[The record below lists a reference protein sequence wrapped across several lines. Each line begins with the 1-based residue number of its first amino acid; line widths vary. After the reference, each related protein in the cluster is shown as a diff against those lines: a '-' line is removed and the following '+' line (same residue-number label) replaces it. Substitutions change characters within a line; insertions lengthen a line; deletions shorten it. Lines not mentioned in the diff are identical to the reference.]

1 MRRLHDQHEQS
12 VACFGLARIG
22 ELHGRGHRRI
32 VDRIEHILGL
42 VRQIMQRSRV
52 FLRVHAHR
60 RGIEHDMNIA
70 RNVPAAEHGNACA
83 RNGIGQLL
91 LQRLCLLEIA
101 SRDGQIRALR
111 HAVVCHHGS
120 RAAIAEQQHLFTLE
134 RYAVTVQRL
143 RKAEDV
149 RVEAGRLAV
158 RKADC
163 VDRVQVAG
171 SSVNLIEQGDDS
183 LFVRDGAV
191 DAAQLAL
198 GQLERFR

>member
-1 MRRLHDQHEQS
+1 
-12 VACFGLARIG
+12 
-22 ELHGRGHRRI
+22 
-32 VDRIEHILGL
+32 
-42 VRQIMQRSRV
+42 
-52 FLRVHAHR
+52 
-60 RGIEHDMNIA
+60 MNIA

-91 LQRLCLLEIA
+91 LQCLRLLEIA

-149 RVEAGRLAV
+149 RIEAGRLAV
-158 RKADC
+158 RKADR

-171 SSVNLIEQGDDS
+171 GSVNLIEAG
-183 LFVRDGAV
+183 G
-191 DAAQLAL
+191 
-198 GQLERFR
+198 

>member
-1 MRRLHDQHEQS
+1 MLLVQTLDRHFTVGAAQNGFACLRLEGHAGPDGLRMRRLHDQHEQS

-22 ELHGRGHRRI
+22 ELHGRRHRRI

-91 LQRLCLLEIA
+91 LQRFGLLEVA
-101 SRDGQIRALR
+101 SRD
-111 HAVVCHHGS
+111 
-120 RAAIAEQQHLFTLE
+120 
-134 RYAVTVQRL
+134 
-143 RKAEDV
+143 D
-149 RVEAGRLAV
+149 
-158 RKADC
+158 
-163 VDRVQVAG
+163 
-171 SSVNLIEQGDDS
+171 
-183 LFVRDGAV
+183 
-191 DAAQLAL
+191 
-198 GQLERFR
+198 